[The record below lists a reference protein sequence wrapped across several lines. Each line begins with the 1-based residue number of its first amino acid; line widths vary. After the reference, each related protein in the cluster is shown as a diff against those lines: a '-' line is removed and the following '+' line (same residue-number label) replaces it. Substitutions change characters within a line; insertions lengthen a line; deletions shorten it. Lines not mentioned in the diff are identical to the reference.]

1 MKKIKLLAIFS
12 VITAL
17 MMGCS
22 GGDNT
27 EEKTGVSNQTSISM
41 EEKEEI
47 KKEESR
53 FEVHY
58 LDVGQADATLIMC
71 DGKNMLIDGGNVED
85 SSLIY
90 SYLKEQ
96 DVDYIDYM
104 ICTHAHE
111 DHVGGLAGALNYAQ
125 VGEVYCPVTNYDS
138 EAFSDF
144 VKYLGEQDKEI
155 TVPEAGTKFK
165 LGSAECTILGL
176 NVVDNGDPNNTSI
189 VLKVEYGDTA
199 FLFSGDAEQSVETS
213 IIEEGYDIECTV
225 MKVPHHGSDTSLSYR
240 WLNEAMPEYGIIS
253 VGANNSYGHPCE
265 DTLSKLRDADVTV
278 FRTDLQGH
286 IICTSDGK
294 SVSFEVEKNEDA
306 DTLADAGAGSVN
318 TQEVVEETAESVT
331 EGNYIINTNTGKFHY
346 PSCHSVDDMKESN
359 KQETQLTRD
368 ELVAQGYSPC
378 GNCKP

>member
-111 DHVGGLAGALNYAQ
+111 DHVGGLAGVLNYAQ